1 MNGVVFA
8 MTQIASSTHRKHLG
22 LKGRYSLII
31 TLFMGL
37 GLLVIA
43 GTVLSRILHLGNDQV
58 YTLLN
63 THMQMVASQ
72 IDGTFYEAAGLAQ
85 QMSPEGP
92 VGKKY
97 YEYITA
103 ETHFDRI
110 ARSHTLSDD
119 MSNILFS
126 HRKASLVGYLG
137 PAGSS
142 GRRVTEFMT
151 FPLHANAP
159 DIDTL
164 PTLLTVNG
172 MCFHAIHGSVSAL
185 NAKPSISVSKEA
197 HFPGRKRKAY
207 VEFYLD
213 VSDSLRIDSIG
224 REYTCILAM
233 LDPAGNTVYATSP
246 DVALGEPLAG
256 QPVLDDVYHVSQK
269 SAFGF
274 SYALMVMRSTYW
286 QYVLAWMRDLIVVL
300 ALTAAIVAGT
310 VTLLYRLIYKPIRL
324 FAEEVETICDGDLT
338 PSSQSFGI
346 DSYF

>member
-137 PAGSS
+137 PCRWGGA
-142 GRRVTEFMT
+142 
-151 FPLHANAP
+151 
-159 DIDTL
+159 
-164 PTLLTVNG
+164 
-172 MCFHAIHGSVSAL
+172 
-185 NAKPSISVSKEA
+185 
-197 HFPGRKRKAY
+197 
-207 VEFYLD
+207 
-213 VSDSLRIDSIG
+213 
-224 REYTCILAM
+224 
-233 LDPAGNTVYATSP
+233 
-246 DVALGEPLAG
+246 
-256 QPVLDDVYHVSQK
+256 
-269 SAFGF
+269 AF
-274 SYALMVMRSTYW
+274 
-286 QYVLAWMRDLIVVL
+286 
-300 ALTAAIVAGT
+300 
-310 VTLLYRLIYKPIRL
+310 
-324 FAEEVETICDGDLT
+324 
-338 PSSQSFGI
+338 
-346 DSYF
+346 

>member
-1 MNGVVFA
+1 MPREIDNHTERTLMNGVVFA
-8 MTQIASSTHRKHLG
+8 MTQIASSTHRKPLG

-43 GTVLSRILHLGNDQV
+43 GTVLSRILYLGNDQV

-85 QMSPEGP
+85 QMSPEGT

-126 HRKASLVGYLG
+126 HRKVSLVGYLG

-185 NAKPSISVSKEA
+185 NAKPSIPRA
-197 HFPGRKRKAY
+197 
-207 VEFYLD
+207 
-213 VSDSLRIDSIG
+213 
-224 REYTCILAM
+224 
-233 LDPAGNTVYATSP
+233 
-246 DVALGEPLAG
+246 
-256 QPVLDDVYHVSQK
+256 
-269 SAFGF
+269 
-274 SYALMVMRSTYW
+274 
-286 QYVLAWMRDLIVVL
+286 
-300 ALTAAIVAGT
+300 
-310 VTLLYRLIYKPIRL
+310 
-324 FAEEVETICDGDLT
+324 
-338 PSSQSFGI
+338 
-346 DSYF
+346 

>member
-8 MTQIASSTHRKHLG
+8 MTQIASSTHRKPLG

-43 GTVLSRILHLGNDQV
+43 GTVLSRILYLGNDQV

-85 QMSPEGP
+85 QMSPEGT

-126 HRKASLVGYLG
+126 HRKVSLVGYLG

-185 NAKPSISVSKEA
+185 NAKPSISVAKEA
-197 HFPGRKRKAY
+197 HFPGRKRKVY

-213 VSDSLRIDSIG
+213 VSDSLRIDGGGSQVSPVNEIEQIIAEVYFFQFLIRFVRPVEKQIDSPHIG
-224 REYTCILAM
+224 IIGARA
-233 LDPAGNTVYATSP
+233 
-246 DVALGEPLAG
+246 
-256 QPVLDDVYHVSQK
+256 QPS
-269 SAFGF
+269 
-274 SYALMVMRSTYW
+274 
-286 QYVLAWMRDLIVVL
+286 
-300 ALTAAIVAGT
+300 
-310 VTLLYRLIYKPIRL
+310 
-324 FAEEVETICDGDLT
+324 DGDFCLQLCKDFFLSHEKT
-338 PSSQSFGI
+338 PFHLYYRNCGLPSIKEFWYDESCSKA
-346 DSYF
+346 SVRVT